1 MTQPAAST
9 ASCLQFFPRFNV
21 YGFVIFLHSIG
32 SIMLRTTV
40 LRSLI
45 FTRVFL
51 KFISIEIP
59 FSFKEHF

>member
-1 MTQPAAST
+1 
-9 ASCLQFFPRFNV
+9 
-21 YGFVIFLHSIG
+21 
-32 SIMLRTTV
+32 MLRTTV